1 MTNSEARDLMAQNSH
16 DVTILEGEEA
26 DAINVVN
33 MRGNGE
39 VIIGDSDNQIMVL
52 DSASTQKSMPMD
64 GIEILEDKDIRIL
77 DSKSLDDRFVD
88 GISFLSQSKIDDLI
102 LGPKPLSI
110 DGGVT
115 VNDHEDEGEY
125 CFQIFVFLNLFACS
139 PLPLFEFSFS
149 FSHRRAFESTRVD
162 EHTQPQKR
170 YFHAVDHISALDI
183 VPVNEKSSTLV
194 DLERYAPVSEEQHK
208 LSRRSQYSRQFD
220 DGRSSFR
227 VRVKDKITFR
237 FRRS

>member
-115 VNDHEDEGEY
+115 VNDHEDEGEF
-125 CFQIFVFLNLFACS
+125 CPNSSSNLLFFLIFCLFSTLRQDYSSLCLNF
-139 PLPLFEFSFS
+139 FR
-149 FSHRRAFESTRVD
+149 SHRSAFESTRVD
-162 EHTQPQKR
+162 EHPQPQKR
-170 YFHAVDHISALDI
+170 YFDAVDHISALDI
-183 VPVNEKSSTLV
+183 VPFNEKSSTLV
-194 DLERYAPVSEEQHK
+194 DFERYAPVSEEQHQ
-208 LSRRSQYSRQFD
+208 LSRRSQYSR
-220 DGRSSFR
+220 
-227 VRVKDKITFR
+227 
-237 FRRS
+237 